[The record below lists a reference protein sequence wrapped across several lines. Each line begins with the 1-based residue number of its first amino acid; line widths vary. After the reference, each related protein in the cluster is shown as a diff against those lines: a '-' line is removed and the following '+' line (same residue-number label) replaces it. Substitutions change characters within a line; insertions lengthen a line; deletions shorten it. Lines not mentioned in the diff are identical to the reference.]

1 MLTCPRNNQD
11 LLFWAGTTTDF
22 GYGWGGWSAVRCYSL
37 LIYNFQFQPPISL
50 NQWTFLS
57 FFTDQ
62 TTNKQFGFRY
72 YLTTTAQITFRQQT
86 VGGTIYQLNPSAT
99 IFWGGKDNYY
109 GNCYCYIQY
118 VRMYWDYLADTQ
130 DKLINLA
137 LMSPDSKSMMLL
149 YFALIILLIGHLYI
163 FNFASDPQTNNNQ
176 TFPITSISN
185 TSQSETIGYKGKKII

>member
-1 MLTCPRNNQD
+1 MMTCPRSTND
-11 LLFWAGTTTDF
+11 LLFWASTTIDS
-22 GYGWGGWSAVRCYSL
+22 GAGWDGWSMVRSYSVV
-37 LIYNFQFQPPISL
+37 IYNLHFQPPISL
-50 NQWTFLS
+50 NQWIFLS